1 MSRHPFLSGN
11 RERDIRAPF
20 ELEEQ
25 EREAE
30 KVEGADLADTP
41 EEPVQK
47 KEEKKGEANLL
58 GTAGALIAN
67 ADLDMTWEKTIPWL
81 RSLTKLPI
89 VIKGIQC
96 VEVRWWSGDFE
107 GFVVIMQFQDAVL
120 AAEAGCDGILI
131 SNHGGRQLE

>member
-1 MSRHPFLSGN
+1 M
-11 RERDIRAPF
+11 
-20 ELEEQ
+20 
-25 EREAE
+25 
-30 KVEGADLADTP
+30 
-41 EEPVQK
+41 
-47 KEEKKGEANLL
+47 L

-96 VEVRWWSGDFE
+96 VEVRWRSGDFE